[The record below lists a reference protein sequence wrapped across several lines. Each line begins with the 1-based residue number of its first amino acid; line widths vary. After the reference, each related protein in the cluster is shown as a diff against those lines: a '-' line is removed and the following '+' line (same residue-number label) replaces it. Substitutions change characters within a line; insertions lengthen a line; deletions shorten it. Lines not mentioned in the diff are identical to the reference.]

1 MTVQNSTQPEA
12 SNPFEVIFRDLNFL
26 KQMVSE
32 IQKTNRQQEAILP
45 EVISIDEAAEFFRVS
60 KSRMYQ
66 LTSRN
71 EVPHYKQGSRVLFR
85 RSELLAWLT
94 KFKQTDIAAANES
107 CDSFMAGNSK

>member
-1 MTVQNSTQPEA
+1 MAVQNLTKPET
-12 SNPFEVIFRDLNFL
+12 SNPFEVIFRDLNL
-26 KQMVSE
+26 VKQMLIE

-71 EVPHYKQGSRVLFR
+71 QVPHYKQGSRVLFR
-85 RSELLAWLT
+85 RSELLTWMT
-94 KFKQTDIAAANES
+94 KWRQMDTASAKES
-107 CDSFMAGNSK
+107 CDTFMAGNSK